1 MGGEGIHALSG
12 VDLVVNRDEYVAIMG
27 ASGSGKSPLMNLIGG
42 LDTPDDGEYWL
53 NGKPFSNSSKA
64 RAAVPQAVPAALQW
78 PTWRGTQRQE
88 ESMEIKR
95 FRFDRAVLV
104 VLLWA
109 GLACAASAQTLNIAS
124 GPEAVSPLR
133 AGDRAPMFTVHD
145 VNGNAVRFDP
155 AHLDSPVLLITFRG
169 GWCPYCNAQLAGLRR
184 ILPDIRSGGVEV
196 LFLSGDRPEL
206 LFSSLQQDTQ
216 DSIDGLDY
224 RILSDA
230 NMEAASA
237 LGIAYRVAEGTHEA
251 YEARGRDMDDS
262 SIALHTALPLPS
274 VFMID
279 SDGKITFAYSNP
291 DIRVRLPEDQVLAAA
306 QPYMH

>member
-1 MGGEGIHALSG
+1 MKRLAFG
-12 VDLVVNRDEYVAIMG
+12 RAILAG
-27 ASGSGKSPLMNLIGG
+27 
-42 LDTPDDGEYWL
+42 
-53 NGKPFSNSSKA
+53 
-64 RAAVPQAVPAALQW
+64 
-78 PTWRGTQRQE
+78 
-88 ESMEIKR
+88 
-95 FRFDRAVLV
+95 
-104 VLLWA
+104 LLWA
-109 GLACAASAQTLNIAS
+109 CLAPLTIAQTLNIAS
-124 GPEAVSPLR
+124 GPEAARPLQ
-133 AGDRAPMFTVHD
+133 AGDRAPMFTVYD
-145 VNGNAVRFDP
+145 VNGDAVRFDP
-155 AHLDSPVLLITFRG
+155 AHLDIPVLLITFRG

-184 ILPDIRSGGVEV
+184 VLPEIRNGGVEV

-237 LGIAYRVAEGTHEA
+237 LGIAYRVADGTHEA

-279 SDGKITFAYSNP
+279 SSGQITFTYSNP